1 MKNRLSNEVSGQ
13 FQARRRFLRT
23 AGAASAVAATSPA
36 LFAQSPAARGPMVAQ
51 IVDSSNQNQDISK
64 DFLVGS
70 RTAWQEI
77 NAAGGLRGQAIRH
90 VVLETDGSTSQVDA
104 AWAQLRADSSCLASF
119 GACADAVAVTLS
131 ARSRTDSS
139 ELAQVAPWLQSA
151 LPEQTPNTLVI
162 FSNREQQLE
171 HALKRMSTVGM
182 DRITVVYQSES
193 ERRLNTADIQRLAQS
208 LKIGLREMPVQQDL
222 TLQAQQISNTNVPL
236 VLFVGGTPELVQFTR
251 GWNKGNMMRYII
263 ALADVNLLTAQQ
275 MIGNR
280 RVPVVG
286 TQAVP
291 VVSSAMPIVRRYR
304 QALAKYYDEPPT
316 ALSLAGYISARYTA
330 QVLLSVRGNI
340 NRSAAHEA
348 FLRRQSIDLE
358 GFRVSYENG
367 KLQNAFVTQSML
379 SADGRALG

>member
-13 FQARRRFLRT
+13 FQARRNFLRT
-23 AGAASAVAATSPA
+23 AGAASAVAATSPT
-36 LFAQSPAARGPMVAQ
+36 LFAQSPAVRGPMVAQ

-77 NAAGGLRGQAIRH
+77 NAAGGLRGQTIRH

-131 ARSRTDSS
+131 ARSRVDSS

-151 LPEQTPNTLVI
+151 LPEQTLNTLVI

-171 HALKRMSTVGM
+171 HALKHMSTVGM

-330 QVLLSVRGNI
+330 QVLLSVRGNL
-340 NRSAAHEA
+340 NRSTAYEA

>member
-77 NAAGGLRGQAIRH
+77 NAAGGLRGQTIRH

-104 AWAQLRADSSCLASF
+104 AWAQLRADSTCLASF

-131 ARSRTDSS
+131 ARSRVDSS

-151 LPEQTPNTLVI
+151 LPEQTLNTLVI

-171 HALKRMSTVGM
+171 HALKHMSTVGM

-208 LKIGLREMPVQQDL
+208 LKIGLREMPVHQDL

-330 QVLLSVRGNI
+330 QVLLSVRGNL
-340 NRSAAHEA
+340 NRSAAYEA

>member
-13 FQARRRFLRT
+13 FQARRNFLRT

-36 LFAQSPAARGPMVAQ
+36 LFAQSPAVRGPMVAQ

-77 NAAGGLRGQAIRH
+77 NAAGGLRGQTIRH

-131 ARSRTDSS
+131 ARSRVDSS

-151 LPEQTPNTLVI
+151 LPEQTLNTLVI

-171 HALKRMSTVGM
+171 HALKHMSTVGM

-330 QVLLSVRGNI
+330 QVLLSVRGNL
-340 NRSAAHEA
+340 NRSTAYEA

>member
-13 FQARRRFLRT
+13 FQARRSFLRT
-23 AGAASAVAATSPA
+23 AGAASAMAATSPA
-36 LFAQSPAARGPMVAQ
+36 LFAQSPAARSPMVAQ

-77 NAAGGLRGQAIRH
+77 NAAGGLRGQVIRH
-90 VVLETDGSTSQVDA
+90 AVLETDGSASQVDA
-104 AWAQLRADSSCLASF
+104 AWTQLRADSNCLASF

-131 ARSRTDSS
+131 ARSRVDSS

-151 LPEQTPNTLVI
+151 LPEQTLNTLVI

-208 LKIGLREMPVQQDL
+208 LKIGLSEMPVQPDL

-263 ALADVNLLTAQQ
+263 ALADVNLATAQQ

-280 RVPVVG
+280 HVPVIG

-291 VVSSAMPIVRRYR
+291 VVSSALPIVRRYR

-316 ALSLAGYISARYTA
+316 ALSLAGYLSARYTA
-330 QVLLSVRGNI
+330 QVLLNVRGNL
-340 NRSAAHEA
+340 NRSTAYEA

-367 KLQNAFVTQSML
+367 KLQNAFVTKT
-379 SADGRALG
+379 A

>member
-1 MKNRLSNEVSGQ
+1 
-13 FQARRRFLRT
+13 
-23 AGAASAVAATSPA
+23 
-36 LFAQSPAARGPMVAQ
+36 
-51 IVDSSNQNQDISK
+51 
-64 DFLVGS
+64 
-70 RTAWQEI
+70 
-77 NAAGGLRGQAIRH
+77 
-90 VVLETDGSTSQVDA
+90 
-104 AWAQLRADSSCLASF
+104 
-119 GACADAVAVTLS
+119 
-131 ARSRTDSS
+131 
-139 ELAQVAPWLQSA
+139 
-151 LPEQTPNTLVI
+151 
-162 FSNREQQLE
+162 
-171 HALKRMSTVGM
+171 
-182 DRITVVYQSES
+182 
-193 ERRLNTADIQRLAQS
+193 
-208 LKIGLREMPVQQDL
+208 MPVQPDL

-251 GWNKGNMMRYII
+251 GWGQGNMLRYII

-330 QVLLSVRGNI
+330 QVLLSVRGNL
-340 NRSAAHEA
+340 NRSAAYEA

>member
-13 FQARRRFLRT
+13 FQARRSFLRT
-23 AGAASAVAATSPA
+23 AGAASAMAATSPA
-36 LFAQSPAARGPMVAQ
+36 LFAQSPAARSPMVAQ

-77 NAAGGLRGQAIRH
+77 NAAGGLRGQVIRH
-90 VVLETDGSTSQVDA
+90 AVLETDGSASQVDA
-104 AWAQLRADSSCLASF
+104 AWTQLRADSNCLASF

-131 ARSRTDSS
+131 ARSRVDSS

-151 LPEQTPNTLVI
+151 LPEQTLNTLVI

-208 LKIGLREMPVQQDL
+208 LKIGLSEMPVQPDL

-263 ALADVNLLTAQQ
+263 ALADVNLATAQQ

-280 RVPVVG
+280 HVPVIG

-291 VVSSAMPIVRRYR
+291 VVSSALPIVRRYR

-316 ALSLAGYISARYTA
+316 ALSLAGYLSARYTA
-330 QVLLSVRGNI
+330 QVLLNVRGNL
-340 NRSAAHEA
+340 NRSTAYEA

-379 SADGRALG
+379 SADGRSLG